1 MSRVVV
7 QRIIPV
13 EAGENAD
20 TLARVEGS
28 SPAGVKASQQDT
40 TGVGGER
47 SRSSEGELGN
57 VGEPPVSLLRRPED
71 EGYRVTKSPGV
82 DGSFRP

>member
-7 QRIIPV
+7 HRIIPV

-28 SPAGVKASQQDT
+28 NPVSVMAKRAGYHRGLKRAEHV
-40 TGVGGER
+40 VRGETR
-47 SRSSEGELGN
+47 ELGRACRLLVN
-57 VGEPPVSLLRRPED
+57 IPGRRGGPGDQEPWR
-71 EGYRVTKSPGV
+71 
-82 DGSFRP
+82 

>member
-7 QRIIPV
+7 YRIIPV

-28 SPAGVKASQQDT
+28 SPAGGKASWQDT
-40 TGVGGER
+40 TGV
-47 SRSSEGELGN
+47 
-57 VGEPPVSLLRRPED
+57 
-71 EGYRVTKSPGV
+71 
-82 DGSFRP
+82 

>member
-13 EAGENAD
+13 EAGEKAD

-28 SPAGVKASQQDT
+28 NPVGVTARRQDT
-40 TGVGGER
+40 TGV
-47 SRSSEGELGN
+47 
-57 VGEPPVSLLRRPED
+57 
-71 EGYRVTKSPGV
+71 
-82 DGSFRP
+82 